1 MSENQNKSDIVTFI
15 VCASLIILTAI
26 ASVTF
31 YNYNEGMNMS
41 RNIESAI
48 SKGIDPVAVKCAY
61 EDYSSNACV
70 AYSLRGVK

>member
-31 YNYNEGMNMS
+31 YNYNQGMNMS

>member
-15 VCASLIILTAI
+15 VCVSLIILTAI

-31 YNYNEGMNMS
+31 YKYNQGMNMS
-41 RNIESAI
+41 RNVESAI
-48 SKGIDPVAVKCAY
+48 NKGIDPVAVKCAY

-70 AYSLRGVK
+70 AYSLRGSK

>member
-26 ASVTF
+26 VSVTF
-31 YNYNEGMNMS
+31 YNYNEGMNIS

-61 EDYSSNACV
+61 ENYSSNTCV